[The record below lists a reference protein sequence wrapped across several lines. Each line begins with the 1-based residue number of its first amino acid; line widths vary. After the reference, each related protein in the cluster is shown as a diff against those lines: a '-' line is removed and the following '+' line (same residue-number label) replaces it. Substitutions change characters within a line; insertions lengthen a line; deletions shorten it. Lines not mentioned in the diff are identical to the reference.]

1 MFYLLKYCHV
11 FGFSDTTQSASMNS
25 FRSVSVNT
33 LQWLFFC
40 VLIHTTVGVN
50 SDSEGRLGGV
60 LKYEF

>member
-1 MFYLLKYCHV
+1 
-11 FGFSDTTQSASMNS
+11 MNS

-40 VLIHTTVGVN
+40 VLIHTTVGVY